1 MFWPIRTAG
10 SYPPVFVHA
19 TRVVAL
25 PLGKVWAFFAEQSIS
40 HTRNMWTVKAT
51 YWDRF
56 FFCRLIR
63 WFSVSC
69 CLGCPSGVIRGML
82 CWKSVRRGLGSCW
95 PRFWI
100 PVSVNVSKGQRVR
113 LNPPRQYLSSSA
125 QTGSALIR
133 ISRILQKGI
142 GGVQPG

>member
-1 MFWPIRTAG
+1 MFWPSRTAG

-25 PLGKVWAFFAEQSIS
+25 HLGKVWPSFAEQSVS
-40 HTRNMWTVKAT
+40 HTRNMWTVKVA

-56 FFCRLIR
+56 FFCRLVIL
-63 WFSVSC
+63 FSVSC
-69 CLGCPSGVIRGML
+69 CLGCPSGVVRSML
-82 CWKSVRRGLGSCW
+82 CWVSGEQGPRSCW
-95 PRFWI
+95 PRLWI
-100 PVSVNVSKGQRVR
+100 LVSVNAGKGRRVR

-133 ISRILQKGI
+133 ISRVL
-142 GGVQPG
+142 